1 MEKIRKNKG
10 ITLVALV
17 ITIIILLIL
26 AGISIQAIT
35 NTGLFENAKKA
46 QEQSEISEDM
56 ETIKL
61 ENSSYTIEQTTS
73 TEKKTFL
80 EYLDEKGYIVN
91 YENESKTIGTVTL
104 NGREYEINTE
114 EGFTIKY
121 IGKADGTAMLMP
133 RFSKVEAVVEGST
146 IKVNVE
152 LKKSTEEGTKIKYSI
167 QKENETEIIKESE
180 KISDLTYTF
189 ENLEMGQTYI
199 ITVQATNEYG
209 TTNRKIKTRT
219 ISLSEL
225 TQGKAEFVITP
236 NEKWQEKVKVTIKN
250 SYENTNTIL
259 QYSVGDINNWTTYAT
274 EGFEVNK
281 NTTIYG
287 RFYNTTTKEIGYAF
301 TIKVQVIDDIGP
313 QITITKQTTTSK
325 TITIEVESKDNELGM
340 PDTITYQYYIGT
352 TKDNQKLVETKTANT
367 ITYDN
372 LQANTKYIVKVQTKD
387 KMENVG
393 TIEKEITTASPILV
407 NEMTLDKENEKIGS
421 NNTLQITATVKPE
434 NADDKSLTWSSS
446 DDTIATVSNTGL
458 VTPKKEGNVIITCTT
473 NDGSNISKTCN
484 IQILN
489 GSLIYT
495 RAELDAIRNN
505 PGGSY
510 ILMNDIDLSGENWTP
525 IPEFWGTL
533 DGNGHSIDNMTINNQ
548 NQGSG
553 YYDIAFIKNIKQQS
567 TKAEIKNIKFKN
579 INVYSKAYYVAGLI
593 AGMDGR
599 AMLNLT
605 NVGIESG
612 TITGCGRVGSFISTA
627 KSYAQNYL
635 QISNCYSHA
644 NITSLN
650 EYDAGGIIGDN
661 LNEKYSIIYSYF
673 DGTISATYRTGPIKA
688 MSENNNT
695 DNLSKIIYTI
705 SNCYY
710 NKEKFTI
717 TTNTPSTTGLTTE
730 QFSDQSNFAGW
741 DFENTWIMKD
751 GRPELRIFVKD

>member
-1 MEKIRKNKG
+1 MNIGNKRG

-26 AGISIQAIT
+26 AGVSIQAIT

-167 QKENETEIIKESE
+167 QKENKTEIIKESE

-236 NEKWQEKVKVTIKN
+236 NEKWQEKVKVTINN
-250 SYENTNTIL
+250 SYENANTIL
-259 QYSVGDINNWTTYAT
+259 QYSVGDINNWTTYTT

-325 TITIEVESKDNELGM
+325 TITIEVEAKDNELGM
-340 PDTITYQYYIGT
+340 PDTVTYQYYIGT
-352 TKDNQKLVETKTANT
+352 TNDNQKLLETKTTNT

-393 TIEKEITTASPILV
+393 TVEKEITTASPILV

-510 ILMNDIDLSGENWTP
+510 ILMNDIDLSGKNWTP
-525 IPEFWGTL
+525 IPQFWGTL
-533 DGNGHSIDNMTINNQ
+533 DGNGHSIDNMTIRNEDSNND
-548 NQGSG
+548 
-553 YYDIAFIKNIKQQS
+553 YIAFIKEIKNKGVPV
-567 TKAEIKNIKFKN
+567 TIKNIKFKN
-579 INVYSKAYYVAGLI
+579 VNIYSTSSFVACVFGSWGTCKINMSNI
-593 AGMDGR
+593 A
-599 AMLNLT
+599 
-605 NVGIESG
+605 VESG
-612 TITGCGRVGSFISTA
+612 TIIGRSMVGSLMSQTYDNTNIE
-627 KSYAQNYL
+627 
-635 QISNCYSHA
+635 NCYSHA
-644 NITSLN
+644 NITATSGGW
-650 EYDAGGIIGDN
+650 AGGFIGSLDLQYN
-661 LNEKYSIIYSYF
+661 YNIKNSYF
-673 DGTISATYRTGPIKA
+673 DGTISAQYRIGPIKA
-688 MSENNNT
+688 SYASNNT
-695 DNLSKIIYTI
+695 EGSKKQYYTFTNL
-705 SNCYY
+705 YY
-710 NKEKFTI
+710 NNDNFTI
-717 TTNTPSTTGLTTE
+717 KTTQNATGLTTS
-730 QFSDQSNFAGW
+730 QFADQSNFAGW

>member
-1 MEKIRKNKG
+1 MNIGNKRG

-26 AGISIQAIT
+26 AGVSIQAIT

-189 ENLEMGQTYI
+189 ENLEMGKTYI
-199 ITVQATNEYG
+199 ITVQATNDYG

-236 NEKWQEKVKVTIKN
+236 NEKWQEKVKVTIKS
-250 SYENTNTIL
+250 SYENANTIL
-259 QYSVGDINNWTTYAT
+259 QYSVGDINNWTTYTT

-287 RFYNTTTKEIGYAF
+287 RFYNITTKEIGYAF

-352 TKDNQKLVETKTANT
+352 TKDNQKLLETKIANT

-525 IPEFWGTL
+525 IPQFWGTL
-533 DGNGHSIDNMTINNQ
+533 DGNGHSIDNMTIINENSNNR
-548 NQGSG
+548 N
-553 YYDIAFIKNIKQQS
+553 IAFIKKIPDKSVNV
-567 TKAEIKNIKFKN
+567 TIKNIKFKN
-579 INVYSKAYYVAGLI
+579 VNISSNAYEASTII
-593 AGMDGR
+593 AEFDSHNIKVEL
-599 AMLNLT
+599 LNIGVENGNIIGEG
-605 NVGIESG
+605 NVGSLVTSYLVNNNLKIE
-612 TITGCGRVGSFISTA
+612 
-627 KSYAQNYL
+627 
-635 QISNCYSHA
+635 NCYSHA
-644 NITSLN
+644 NLTSLDD
-650 EYDAGGIIGDN
+650 YDAGGLLAPGDKQFSYN
-661 LNEKYSIIYSYF
+661 ISNSYF
-673 DGTISATYRTGPIKA
+673 DGKINATYRTGPIKA
-688 MSENNNT
+688 MNENNNT
-695 DNLSKIIYTI
+695 DNLSKIKYTI

-717 TTNTPSTTGLTTE
+717 TTNTPSTTGLTTS
-730 QFSDQSNFAGW
+730 QFAEQSNFVGW

>member
-1 MEKIRKNKG
+1 MKNGYK
-10 ITLVALV
+10 
-17 ITIIILLIL
+17 
-26 AGISIQAIT
+26 
-35 NTGLFENAKKA
+35 NA
-46 QEQSEISEDM
+46 
-56 ETIKL
+56 
-61 ENSSYTIEQTTS
+61 
-73 TEKKTFL
+73 
-80 EYLDEKGYIVN
+80 
-91 YENESKTIGTVTL
+91 
-104 NGREYEINTE
+104 
-114 EGFTIKY
+114 
-121 IGKADGTAMLMP
+121 
-133 RFSKVEAVVEGST
+133 
-146 IKVNVE
+146 
-152 LKKSTEEGTKIKYSI
+152 
-167 QKENETEIIKESE
+167 
-180 KISDLTYTF
+180 
-189 ENLEMGQTYI
+189 
-199 ITVQATNEYG
+199 
-209 TTNRKIKTRT
+209 
-219 ISLSEL
+219 
-225 TQGKAEFVITP
+225 
-236 NEKWQEKVKVTIKN
+236 
-250 SYENTNTIL
+250 NTIL
-259 QYSVGDINNWTTYAT
+259 QYSVGDINNWTTYTT

-325 TITIEVESKDNELGM
+325 TIAIEVESKDNELGM
-340 PDTITYQYYIGT
+340 PDTVTYQYYIGT

-372 LQANTKYIVKVQTKD
+372 LQSNTKYIVKVQTKD

-533 DGNGHSIDNMTINNQ
+533 DGNGHSIDNMTIINENMNN
-548 NQGSG
+548 
-553 YYDIAFIKNIKQQS
+553 YYLAFIKEVQYKETS
-567 TKAEIKNIKFKN
+567 TTIKNIKFKN
-579 INVYSKAYYVAGLI
+579 VNISSKSAYVATVVASFSNNSVKLE
-593 AGMDGR
+593 
-599 AMLNLT
+599 LT
-605 NVGIESG
+605 NIGIESG
-612 TITGCGRVGSFISTA
+612 NITGKTVGSLVSFFVPSNGLKI
-627 KSYAQNYL
+627 K
-635 QISNCYSHA
+635 NCYSKA
-644 NITSLN
+644 NIISLSD
-650 EYDAGGIIGDN
+650 YDAGGLLAPGDKQFSYN
-661 LNEKYSIIYSYF
+661 ISNSYF
-673 DGTISATYRTGPIKA
+673 DGKINATYRTGPIKA
-688 MSENNNT
+688 MNENNNT
-695 DNLSKIIYTI
+695 DDLSKIKYTI

-717 TTNTPSTTGLTTE
+717 TTNTPSTTGLTTS
-730 QFSDQSNFAGW
+730 QFAEQSNFVGW

>member
-1 MEKIRKNKG
+1 MNIGNKRG

-26 AGISIQAIT
+26 AGVSIQAIT

-189 ENLEMGQTYI
+189 ENLEMGKTYI

-236 NEKWQEKVKVTIKN
+236 NEKWQEKVKVTIKS
-250 SYENTNTIL
+250 SYENANTIL
-259 QYSVGDINNWTTYAT
+259 QYSVGDINNWTTYTT

-287 RFYNTTTKEIGYAF
+287 RFYNITTKEIGYAF

-313 QITITKQTTTSK
+313 QITITKQTATSK

-352 TKDNQKLVETKTANT
+352 TKDNQKLVEAKTANT

-393 TIEKEITTASPILV
+393 TVEKEITTASPILV

-525 IPEFWGTL
+525 IPQFWGTL
-533 DGNGHSIDNMTINNQ
+533 DGNGHSIDNMTIRNEDSNND
-548 NQGSG
+548 
-553 YYDIAFIKNIKQQS
+553 YIAFIKEIANKGIPV
-567 TKAEIKNIKFKN
+567 TIKNIKFKN
-579 INVYSKAYYVAGLI
+579 VDIYSSGYYVACVLGDWGACKINMSNI
-593 AGMDGR
+593 A
-599 AMLNLT
+599 
-605 NVGIESG
+605 VESG
-612 TITGCGRVGSFISTA
+612 TIIGNGMVGSLMSRTYDNTNIE
-627 KSYAQNYL
+627 
-635 QISNCYSHA
+635 NCYSHV
-644 NITSLN
+644 NVNTLCQ
-650 EYDAGGIIGDN
+650 YDAGGFIGSYYLQYN
-661 LNEKYSIIYSYF
+661 YNIKNSYF
-673 DGTISATYRTGPIKA
+673 DGTISGAWRVGPIKGSNENDNTEG
-688 MSENNNT
+688 SEKQYYT
-695 DNLSKIIYTI
+695 FTNL
-705 SNCYY
+705 YY
-710 NKEKFTI
+710 NSDNFTI
-717 TTNTPSTTGLTTE
+717 KTTQNATGLTTS
-730 QFSDQSNFAGW
+730 QFADQSNFAGW

>member
-1 MEKIRKNKG
+1 MNIGNKRG

-26 AGISIQAIT
+26 AGVSIQAIT

-152 LKKSTEEGTKIKYSI
+152 LKKSIEEGTKIKYSI
-167 QKENETEIIKESE
+167 QKENKTEIIKESE

-250 SYENTNTIL
+250 SYKNANTIL
-259 QYSVGDINNWTTYAT
+259 QYSVGDINNWTTYTT

-325 TITIEVESKDNELGM
+325 TIAIEVESKDNELGM
-340 PDTITYQYYIGT
+340 PDTVTYQYYIGT

-372 LQANTKYIVKVQTKD
+372 LQSNTKYIVKVQTKD

-533 DGNGHSIDNMTINNQ
+533 DGNGHSIDNMTIINENMNN
-548 NQGSG
+548 
-553 YYDIAFIKNIKQQS
+553 YYLAFIKEVQYKETS
-567 TKAEIKNIKFKN
+567 TTIKNIKFKN
-579 INVYSKAYYVAGLI
+579 VNISSKSAYVATVVASFSNSSVKLE
-593 AGMDGR
+593 
-599 AMLNLT
+599 LT
-605 NVGIESG
+605 NIGIESG
-612 TITGCGRVGSFISTA
+612 NITGKAVGSLVSFYVPSNGLKI
-627 KSYAQNYL
+627 K
-635 QISNCYSHA
+635 NCYSKA
-644 NITSLN
+644 NIISLN
-650 EYDAGGIIGDN
+650 DYDAGGLLAPGDKQFSYN
-661 LNEKYSIIYSYF
+661 ISNSYF
-673 DGTISATYRTGPIKA
+673 DGKINATYRTGPIKA
-688 MSENNNT
+688 MNENNNT
-695 DNLSKIIYTI
+695 DDLSKIKYTI

-717 TTNTPSTTGLTTE
+717 ITNTPSTTGLTTS
-730 QFSDQSNFAGW
+730 QFAEQSNFVGW

>member
-1 MEKIRKNKG
+1 MEKTRKNKG

-61 ENSSYTIEQTTS
+61 ENSSYTIEQTTN

-167 QKENETEIIKESE
+167 QKENKTEIIKESE

-250 SYENTNTIL
+250 SYENANTIL
-259 QYSVGDINNWTTYAT
+259 QYSVGDINNWTTYIT

-325 TITIEVESKDNELGM
+325 SITIEVESKDNELGM
-340 PDTITYQYYIGT
+340 PDTVTYQYYIGT

-367 ITYDN
+367 ITYDS
-372 LQANTKYIVKVQTKD
+372 LQSNTKYIVKVQTKD
-387 KMENVG
+387 KMGNVG
-393 TIEKEITTASPILV
+393 TVEKEITTASPILV

-458 VTPKKEGNVIITCTT
+458 VTPKKEGNVIITCKT

-495 RAELDAIRNN
+495 RVELDAIRNN

-533 DGNGHSIDNMTINNQ
+533 DGNGHSIDNMTIRNEDSKN
-548 NQGSG
+548 
-553 YYDIAFIKNIKQQS
+553 YYIAFIKEIKNKGVPV
-567 TKAEIKNIKFKN
+567 TIKNIKFKN
-579 INVYSKAYYVAGLI
+579 VNIYSTSPYTACVLSYGASCIINMSNI
-593 AGMDGR
+593 A
-599 AMLNLT
+599 
-605 NVGIESG
+605 VESG
-612 TITGCGRVGSFISTA
+612 SISGSDTVGSFISKVYDNT
-627 KSYAQNYL
+627 N
-635 QISNCYSHA
+635 IENCYSHA
-644 NITSLN
+644 QIIVNNSQ
-650 EYDAGGIIGDN
+650 YRAGGIIGENDMGY
-661 LNEKYSIIYSYF
+661 KYSVINSYF
-673 DGTISATYRTGPIKA
+673 DGTISGATMRIGPIKA
-688 MSENNNT
+688 MDTNNNT
-695 DNLSKIIYTI
+695 DNLSKIKYTI

-710 NKEKFTI
+710 NKEKFTL

-730 QFSDQSNFAGW
+730 QFAGQSNFAGW

>member
-1 MEKIRKNKG
+1 MNIGNKRG

-26 AGISIQAIT
+26 AGVSIQAIT

-250 SYENTNTIL
+250 SYENANTIL
-259 QYSVGDINNWTTYAT
+259 QYSVGDINNWTTYTT
-274 EGFEVNK
+274 EWFEVNK

-287 RFYNTTTKEIGYAF
+287 RFYNATTKEIGYAF

-313 QITITKQTTTSK
+313 QITIIKQTTTSK

-352 TKDNQKLVETKTANT
+352 TKDNQKLVEAKTANT

-421 NNTLQITATVKPE
+421 NNTLQITATIKPE

-510 ILMNDIDLSGENWTP
+510 ILMNDIDLSGKNWTP
-525 IPEFWGTL
+525 IPQFWGTL
-533 DGNGHSIDNMTINNQ
+533 DGNGHSIDNMTIRNEDSNND
-548 NQGSG
+548 
-553 YYDIAFIKNIKQQS
+553 YIAFIKEIKNKGVPV
-567 TKAEIKNIKFKN
+567 TIKNIKFKN
-579 INVYSKAYYVAGLI
+579 VDIYSSGYYVACVLGDWGACKINMSNI
-593 AGMDGR
+593 A
-599 AMLNLT
+599 
-605 NVGIESG
+605 VESG
-612 TITGCGRVGSFISTA
+612 TIIGNGMVGSLMSRTYDNTNIE
-627 KSYAQNYL
+627 
-635 QISNCYSHA
+635 NCYSHV
-644 NITSLN
+644 NINTLCQ
-650 EYDAGGIIGDN
+650 YDAGGFIGSYYLQYN
-661 LNEKYSIIYSYF
+661 YNIKNSYF
-673 DGTISATYRTGPIKA
+673 DGTISGAWRVGPIKGSNENDNTEG
-688 MSENNNT
+688 SEKQYYT
-695 DNLSKIIYTI
+695 FTNL
-705 SNCYY
+705 YY
-710 NKEKFTI
+710 NSDNFTI
-717 TTNTPSTTGLTTE
+717 KTTQNATGLTTS
-730 QFSDQSNFAGW
+730 QFADQSNFAGW

>member
-1 MEKIRKNKG
+1 MNIGNKRG

-26 AGISIQAIT
+26 AGVSIQAIT

-114 EGFTIKY
+114 EGFSIKY

-180 KISDLTYTF
+180 EISDLTYTF

-259 QYSVGDINNWTTYAT
+259 QYSVGDINNWTTYTT

-313 QITITKQTTTSK
+313 QITITKQTITSK
-325 TITIEVESKDNELGM
+325 TITIEVESKDNELGI

-352 TKDNQKLVETKTANT
+352 TKDNQKLVEAKTANT

-525 IPEFWGTL
+525 IPQFWGTL
-533 DGNGHSIDNMTINNQ
+533 DGNGHSIDNMTIRNEDSNND
-548 NQGSG
+548 
-553 YYDIAFIKNIKQQS
+553 YIAFIKEIKNKGVPV
-567 TKAEIKNIKFKN
+567 TIKNIKFKN
-579 INVYSKAYYVAGLI
+579 VDIYSSGYYVACVLGDWGACKINMSNI
-593 AGMDGR
+593 A
-599 AMLNLT
+599 
-605 NVGIESG
+605 VESG
-612 TITGCGRVGSFISTA
+612 TIIGNGMVGSLMSRTYDNTNIE
-627 KSYAQNYL
+627 
-635 QISNCYSHA
+635 NCYSHV
-644 NITSLN
+644 NVNTLCQ
-650 EYDAGGIIGDN
+650 YDAGGFIGSYYLQYN
-661 LNEKYSIIYSYF
+661 YNIKNSYF
-673 DGTISATYRTGPIKA
+673 DGTISGAWRVGPIKGSNENDNTEG
-688 MSENNNT
+688 SEKQYYT
-695 DNLSKIIYTI
+695 FTNL
-705 SNCYY
+705 YY
-710 NKEKFTI
+710 NSDNFTI
-717 TTNTPSTTGLTTE
+717 KTTQNATGLTTS
-730 QFSDQSNFAGW
+730 QFAEQSNFVGW

>member
-1 MEKIRKNKG
+1 MNIGNKRG

-26 AGISIQAIT
+26 AGVSIQAIT

-250 SYENTNTIL
+250 SYENANTIL
-259 QYSVGDINNWTTYAT
+259 QYSVGDINNWTTYTT

-287 RFYNTTTKEIGYAF
+287 RFYNATTKEIGYAF

-313 QITITKQTTTSK
+313 QITIIKQTTTSK

-352 TKDNQKLVETKTANT
+352 TKDNQKLVEAKTANT

-421 NNTLQITATVKPE
+421 NNTLQITATIKPE

-525 IPEFWGTL
+525 IPQFWGTL
-533 DGNGHSIDNMTINNQ
+533 DGNGHSIDNMTIRNEDSNND
-548 NQGSG
+548 
-553 YYDIAFIKNIKQQS
+553 YIAFIKEIANKGIPV
-567 TKAEIKNIKFKN
+567 TIKNIKFKN
-579 INVYSKAYYVAGLI
+579 VDIYSSGYYVACVLGDWGACKINMSNI
-593 AGMDGR
+593 A
-599 AMLNLT
+599 
-605 NVGIESG
+605 VESG
-612 TITGCGRVGSFISTA
+612 TIIGNGMVGSLMSRTYDNTNIE
-627 KSYAQNYL
+627 
-635 QISNCYSHA
+635 NCYSHV
-644 NITSLN
+644 NVNTLCQ
-650 EYDAGGIIGDN
+650 YDAGGFIGSYYLQYN
-661 LNEKYSIIYSYF
+661 YNIKNSYF
-673 DGTISATYRTGPIKA
+673 DGTISGAWRVGPIKGSNENDNTEG
-688 MSENNNT
+688 SEKQYYT
-695 DNLSKIIYTI
+695 FTNL
-705 SNCYY
+705 YY
-710 NKEKFTI
+710 NSDNFTI
-717 TTNTPSTTGLTTE
+717 KTTQNATGLTTS
-730 QFSDQSNFAGW
+730 QFAEQSNFIGW

>member
-1 MEKIRKNKG
+1 MNIGNKRG

-26 AGISIQAIT
+26 AGVSIQAIT

-236 NEKWQEKVKVTIKN
+236 NEKWQEKVKVTIQN

-259 QYSVGDINNWTTYAT
+259 QYSVGDINNWTTYTT

-287 RFYNTTTKEIGYAF
+287 RFYNATTKEIGYAF

-313 QITITKQTTTSK
+313 QITIIKQTTTSK

-352 TKDNQKLVETKTANT
+352 TKDNQKLVEAKTANT

-421 NNTLQITATVKPE
+421 NNTLQITATIKPE

-510 ILMNDIDLSGENWTP
+510 ILMNDIDLSGKNWTP
-525 IPEFWGTL
+525 IPQFWGTL
-533 DGNGHSIDNMTINNQ
+533 DGNGHSIDNMTIRNEDSNND
-548 NQGSG
+548 
-553 YYDIAFIKNIKQQS
+553 YIAFIKEIKNKGVPV
-567 TKAEIKNIKFKN
+567 TIKNIKFKN
-579 INVYSKAYYVAGLI
+579 VNIYSKSSFVACVFGSWGTCKINMSNI
-593 AGMDGR
+593 A
-599 AMLNLT
+599 
-605 NVGIESG
+605 VESG
-612 TITGCGRVGSFISTA
+612 TIIGNGMVGSLMSQTYDNTNIE
-627 KSYAQNYL
+627 
-635 QISNCYSHA
+635 NCYSHA
-644 NITSLN
+644 NITATSGGWAGGFIGSLN
-650 EYDAGGIIGDN
+650 LQYNYNIKN
-661 LNEKYSIIYSYF
+661 SYF
-673 DGTISATYRTGPIKA
+673 DGTISAQYRIGPIKA
-688 MSENNNT
+688 SYESNNT
-695 DNLSKIIYTI
+695 EGSEKQYYTFTNL
-705 SNCYY
+705 YY
-710 NKEKFTI
+710 NNDNFTI
-717 TTNTPSTTGLTTE
+717 KTTQNATGLTTS
-730 QFSDQSNFAGW
+730 QFADQSNFAGW

>member
-1 MEKIRKNKG
+1 MNIRNRRG

-26 AGISIQAIT
+26 AGVSIQAIT

-250 SYENTNTIL
+250 SYENANTIL
-259 QYSVGDINNWTTYAT
+259 QYSVGDISNWTTYTT

-287 RFYNTTTKEIGYAF
+287 RFYNATTKEIGYAF

-325 TITIEVESKDNELGM
+325 TITIEVEAKDNELGM
-340 PDTITYQYYIGT
+340 PDTVTYQYYIGT
-352 TKDNQKLVETKTANT
+352 TKDNQKLVEAKTANT

-489 GSLIYT
+489 GSLIFT

-510 ILMNDIDLSGENWTP
+510 ILMNDIDLSGKNWTP

-533 DGNGHSIDNMTINNQ
+533 DGNGHSIDNMTIRNEDSNN
-548 NQGSG
+548 S
-553 YYDIAFIKNIKQQS
+553 YIAFIKAVRNKGVPV
-567 TKAEIKNIKFKN
+567 TIKNIKFKN
-579 INVYSKAYYVAGLI
+579 VDIYSTSYKTACILGDWASCIINMSNI
-593 AGMDGR
+593 A
-599 AMLNLT
+599 
-605 NVGIESG
+605 VESG
-612 TITGCGRVGSFISTA
+612 NITGKGDVGSLMSRTYDNTNIE
-627 KSYAQNYL
+627 
-635 QISNCYSHA
+635 NCYSHA
-644 NITSLN
+644 NLTTIN
-650 EYDAGGIIGDN
+650 NYDAGGLIGATN
-661 LNEKYSIIYSYF
+661 IQYVYSIKNSYF
-673 DGTISATYRTGPIKA
+673 DGRISGANRVGPIKA
-688 MSENNNT
+688 SYENDNT
-695 DNLSKIIYTI
+695 EGSKKQYYTFTNL
-705 SNCYY
+705 YY
-710 NKEKFTI
+710 NNDNFTI
-717 TTNTPSTTGLTTE
+717 KTTQNATGLTTE
-730 QFSDQSNFAGW
+730 QFADQSNFAGW

>member
-1 MEKIRKNKG
+1 MNIGNKRG

-26 AGISIQAIT
+26 AGVSIQAIT

-104 NGREYEINTE
+104 NGREYKINTE

-189 ENLEMGQTYI
+189 ENLEMGKTYI

-259 QYSVGDINNWTTYAT
+259 QYSVGDINNWTTYTT

-313 QITITKQTTTSK
+313 QITIIKQTTTSK

-352 TKDNQKLVETKTANT
+352 TKDNQKLVEAKTANT

-525 IPEFWGTL
+525 IPQFWGTL
-533 DGNGHSIDNMTINNQ
+533 DGNGHSIDNMTIRNEDSNND
-548 NQGSG
+548 
-553 YYDIAFIKNIKQQS
+553 YIAFIKEIANKGIPV
-567 TKAEIKNIKFKN
+567 TIKNIKFKN
-579 INVYSKAYYVAGLI
+579 VDIYSSGYYVACVLGDWGACKINMSNI
-593 AGMDGR
+593 A
-599 AMLNLT
+599 
-605 NVGIESG
+605 VESG
-612 TITGCGRVGSFISTA
+612 TIIGNGMVGSLMSRTYDNTNIE
-627 KSYAQNYL
+627 
-635 QISNCYSHA
+635 NCYSHV
-644 NITSLN
+644 NVNTLCQ
-650 EYDAGGIIGDN
+650 YDAGGFIGSYYLQYN
-661 LNEKYSIIYSYF
+661 YNIKNSYF
-673 DGTISATYRTGPIKA
+673 DGTISGAWRVGPIKGSNENDNTEG
-688 MSENNNT
+688 SEKQYYT
-695 DNLSKIIYTI
+695 FTNL
-705 SNCYY
+705 YY
-710 NKEKFTI
+710 NSDNFTI
-717 TTNTPSTTGLTTE
+717 KTTQNATGLTTS
-730 QFSDQSNFAGW
+730 QFAEQSNFIGW

>member
-1 MEKIRKNKG
+1 MNIGNKRG

-26 AGISIQAIT
+26 AGVSIQAIT

-114 EGFTIKY
+114 EGFSIKY

-180 KISDLTYTF
+180 EISDLTYTF

-199 ITVQATNEYG
+199 ITVQVTNEYG

-259 QYSVGDINNWTTYAT
+259 QYSVGDINNWTTYTT

-313 QITITKQTTTSK
+313 QITITKQTITSK
-325 TITIEVESKDNELGM
+325 TITIEVESKDNELGI

-352 TKDNQKLVETKTANT
+352 TKDNQKLVEAKTANT

-525 IPEFWGTL
+525 IPQFWGTL
-533 DGNGHSIDNMTINNQ
+533 DGNGHSIDNMTIRNEDSNND
-548 NQGSG
+548 
-553 YYDIAFIKNIKQQS
+553 YIAFIKEIKNKGVPV
-567 TKAEIKNIKFKN
+567 TIKNIKFKN
-579 INVYSKAYYVAGLI
+579 VDIYSSGYYVACVLGDWGACKINMSNI
-593 AGMDGR
+593 A
-599 AMLNLT
+599 
-605 NVGIESG
+605 VESG
-612 TITGCGRVGSFISTA
+612 TIIGNGMVGSLMSRTYDNTNIE
-627 KSYAQNYL
+627 
-635 QISNCYSHA
+635 NCYSHV
-644 NITSLN
+644 NVNTLCQ
-650 EYDAGGIIGDN
+650 YDAGGFIGSYYLQYN
-661 LNEKYSIIYSYF
+661 YNIKNSYF
-673 DGTISATYRTGPIKA
+673 DGTISGAWRVGPIKGSNENDNTEG
-688 MSENNNT
+688 SEKQYYT
-695 DNLSKIIYTI
+695 FTNL
-705 SNCYY
+705 YY
-710 NKEKFTI
+710 NSDNFTI
-717 TTNTPSTTGLTTE
+717 KTTQNATGLTTS
-730 QFSDQSNFAGW
+730 QFAEQSNFVGW

>member
-1 MEKIRKNKG
+1 M
-10 ITLVALV
+10 T
-17 ITIIILLIL
+17 TIIILLIL
-26 AGISIQAIT
+26 AGVSIQAIT
-35 NTGLFENAKKA
+35 HTGLFENAIKA

-167 QKENETEIIKESE
+167 QKENKTEIIKESE

-259 QYSVGDINNWTTYAT
+259 QYSVGDINNWTTYTT

-313 QITITKQTTTSK
+313 QITITKQTATSK

-352 TKDNQKLVETKTANT
+352 TKDNQKLVEAKTANT

-393 TIEKEITTASPILV
+393 TVEKEITTASPILV

-473 NDGSNISKTCN
+473 NDGSNINKTCN

-525 IPEFWGTL
+525 IPQFWGTL
-533 DGNGHSIDNMTINNQ
+533 DGNGHSIDNMTIRNENSE
-548 NQGSG
+548 N
-553 YYDIAFIKNIKQQS
+553 YYIAFIKEIANKGIPV
-567 TKAEIKNIKFKN
+567 TIKNIKFKN
-579 INVYSKAYYVAGLI
+579 INVYSKSYYVAGLI
-593 AGMDGR
+593 ATMDGR
-599 AMLNLT
+599 AMLNLI

-612 TITGCGRVGSFISTA
+612 NITGSEYVGSFIVSTA
-627 KSYAQNYL
+627 SYSQNYS

-644 NITSLN
+644 NIISLSKF
-650 EYDAGGIIGDN
+650 DAGGFIGEGSRDK
-661 LNEKYSIIYSYF
+661 KYSIVDSYF
-673 DGTISATYRTGPIKA
+673 DGTINSTSRTGPIKA
-688 MSENNNT
+688 MNENNNT

-710 NKEKFTI
+710 NKEKFTL
-717 TTNTPSTTGLTTE
+717 TTNTPSTTGLTTS
-730 QFSDQSNFAGW
+730 QFAEQSNFVGW

>member
-1 MEKIRKNKG
+1 MEKTRKNKG

-26 AGISIQAIT
+26 AGVSIQAIT

-167 QKENETEIIKESE
+167 QKENKTEIIKESE

-259 QYSVGDINNWTTYAT
+259 QYSVGDINNWTTYTT

-325 TITIEVESKDNELGM
+325 TITIEVEAKDNELGM
-340 PDTITYQYYIGT
+340 PDTVTYQYYIGT
-352 TKDNQKLVETKTANT
+352 TKDNQKLVEAKTANT

-407 NEMTLDKENEKIGS
+407 NEMTIDKENEKIGS

-510 ILMNDIDLSGENWTP
+510 ILMNDIDLSGKNWTP

-548 NQGSG
+548 NQGSD
-553 YYDIAFIKNIKQQS
+553 YYDIAFINDIKNKGVPV
-567 TKAEIKNIKFKN
+567 TIKNIKFKN
-579 INVYSKAYYVAGLI
+579 VNVYSKSAYVACVVACGGTVNMSNI
-593 AGMDGR
+593 A
-599 AMLNLT
+599 
-605 NVGIESG
+605 VESG
-612 TITGCGRVGSFISTA
+612 SISGNSRVGS
-627 KSYAQNYL
+627 L
-635 QISNCYSHA
+635 MGQIYDNTNIENCYSHA
-644 NITSLN
+644 NITTLGK
-650 EYDAGGIIGDN
+650 YDAGGLIGACDIQCV
-661 LNEKYSIIYSYF
+661 YSIKNSYF
-673 DGTISATYRTGPIKA
+673 DGTINGTYRVGPIKA
-688 MSENNNT
+688 SYENDNT
-695 DNLSKIIYTI
+695 EGTKRKYYTFTNL
-705 SNCYY
+705 YY
-710 NKEKFTI
+710 NSDNFTI
-717 TTNTPSTTGLTTE
+717 KTNQNATGLTTE

>member
-1 MEKIRKNKG
+1 MKEKSIKG

-26 AGISIQAIT
+26 AGVSIQAIT

-236 NEKWQEKVKVTIKN
+236 NEKWQEKVKVTIQN

-259 QYSVGDINNWTTYAT
+259 QYSVGDINNWTTYTT

-287 RFYNTTTKEIGYAF
+287 RFYNATTKEIGYAF

-313 QITITKQTTTSK
+313 QITIIKQTTTSK

-352 TKDNQKLVETKTANT
+352 TKDNQKLVEAKTANT

-421 NNTLQITATVKPE
+421 NNTLQITATIKPE

-510 ILMNDIDLSGENWTP
+510 ILMNDIDLSGKNWTP
-525 IPEFWGTL
+525 IPQFWGTL
-533 DGNGHSIDNMTINNQ
+533 DGNGHSIDNMTIINENSNNR
-548 NQGSG
+548 N
-553 YYDIAFIKNIKQQS
+553 IAFIKTIPDKSVNV
-567 TKAEIKNIKFKN
+567 TIKNIKFKN
-579 INVYSKAYYVAGLI
+579 VNISSNAYEASTII
-593 AGMDGR
+593 AGFDSHNIKVEL
-599 AMLNLT
+599 LNIGVENGNIIGEG
-605 NVGIESG
+605 NVGSLVTSYLVNNNLKIE
-612 TITGCGRVGSFISTA
+612 
-627 KSYAQNYL
+627 
-635 QISNCYSHA
+635 NCYSHA
-644 NITSLN
+644 NLTSLCD
-650 EYDAGGIIGDN
+650 YDAGGLLAPGDKQFSYN
-661 LNEKYSIIYSYF
+661 ISNSYF
-673 DGTISATYRTGPIKA
+673 DGKINATYRTGPIKA
-688 MSENNNT
+688 MNENNNT
-695 DNLSKIIYTI
+695 DNLSKIKYTI

-710 NKEKFTI
+710 NEEKFTI
-717 TTNTPSTTGLTTE
+717 TTNTPSTTGLTTS
-730 QFSDQSNFAGW
+730 QFAEQSNFVGW

>member
-1 MEKIRKNKG
+1 MNIGNKRG

-26 AGISIQAIT
+26 AGVSIQAIT

-114 EGFTIKY
+114 EGFSIKY

-167 QKENETEIIKESE
+167 QKENETELIKASDE
-180 KISDLTYTF
+180 ISDLTYTF
-189 ENLEMGQTYI
+189 ENLEMRQTYI

-259 QYSVGDINNWTTYAT
+259 QYSVGDINNWTTYTT

-313 QITITKQTTTSK
+313 QITITKQTITSK
-325 TITIEVESKDNELGM
+325 TITIEVESKDNELGI

-352 TKDNQKLVETKTANT
+352 TKDNQKLVEAKTANT

-525 IPEFWGTL
+525 IPQFWGTL
-533 DGNGHSIDNMTINNQ
+533 DGNGHSIDNMTIRNEDSNND
-548 NQGSG
+548 
-553 YYDIAFIKNIKQQS
+553 YIAFIKEIKNKGVPV
-567 TKAEIKNIKFKN
+567 TIKNIKFKN
-579 INVYSKAYYVAGLI
+579 VDIYSSGYYVACVLGDWGACKINMSNI
-593 AGMDGR
+593 A
-599 AMLNLT
+599 
-605 NVGIESG
+605 VESG
-612 TITGCGRVGSFISTA
+612 TIIGNGMVGSLMSRTYDNTNIE
-627 KSYAQNYL
+627 
-635 QISNCYSHA
+635 NCYSHV
-644 NITSLN
+644 NVNTLCQ
-650 EYDAGGIIGDN
+650 YDAGGFIGSYYLQYN
-661 LNEKYSIIYSYF
+661 YNIKNSYF
-673 DGTISATYRTGPIKA
+673 DGTISGAWRVGPIKGSNENDNTEG
-688 MSENNNT
+688 SEKQYYT
-695 DNLSKIIYTI
+695 FTNL
-705 SNCYY
+705 YY
-710 NKEKFTI
+710 NSDNFTI
-717 TTNTPSTTGLTTE
+717 KTTQNATGLTTS
-730 QFSDQSNFAGW
+730 QFAEQSNFVGW

>member
-1 MEKIRKNKG
+1 MNIRNRRG

-26 AGISIQAIT
+26 AGVSIQAIT

-61 ENSSYTIEQTTS
+61 ENSSYIIEQTTS

-133 RFSKVEAVVEGST
+133 RFSKVEAVVDGST

-167 QKENETEIIKESE
+167 QKENKTEIIKESE

-250 SYENTNTIL
+250 SYENANTIL
-259 QYSVGDINNWTTYAT
+259 QYSVGDINNWTTYTT

-325 TITIEVESKDNELGM
+325 TITIEVEAKDNELGM
-340 PDTITYQYYIGT
+340 PDTVTYQYYIGT
-352 TKDNQKLVETKTANT
+352 TKDNQKLVEAKTANT

-510 ILMNDIDLSGENWTP
+510 ILMNDIDLSGKNWTP

-533 DGNGHSIDNMTINNQ
+533 DGNGHSIDNMTIRNEDSNN
-548 NQGSG
+548 S
-553 YYDIAFIKNIKQQS
+553 YIAFIKAVRNKGVPV
-567 TKAEIKNIKFKN
+567 TIKNIKFKN
-579 INVYSKAYYVAGLI
+579 VDIYSTSYKTACILGDWASCIINMSNI
-593 AGMDGR
+593 A
-599 AMLNLT
+599 
-605 NVGIESG
+605 VESG
-612 TITGCGRVGSFISTA
+612 NITGKGDVGSLMSRTYDNTNIE
-627 KSYAQNYL
+627 
-635 QISNCYSHA
+635 NCYSHA
-644 NITSLN
+644 NLTTIN
-650 EYDAGGIIGDN
+650 NYDAGGLIGATN
-661 LNEKYSIIYSYF
+661 IQYVYSIKNSYF
-673 DGTISATYRTGPIKA
+673 DGRISGANRVGPIKA
-688 MSENNNT
+688 SYENDNT
-695 DNLSKIIYTI
+695 EGSKKQYYTFTNL
-705 SNCYY
+705 YY
-710 NKEKFTI
+710 NNDNFTI
-717 TTNTPSTTGLTTE
+717 KTTQNATGLTTE
-730 QFSDQSNFAGW
+730 QFADQSNFAGW

>member
-1 MEKIRKNKG
+1 MNIGNKRG

-26 AGISIQAIT
+26 AGVSIQAIT

-104 NGREYEINTE
+104 NGREYKINTE

-189 ENLEMGQTYI
+189 ENLEMGKTYI

-259 QYSVGDINNWTTYAT
+259 QYSVGDINNWRTYTT
-274 EGFEVNK
+274 EGIEVNK

-313 QITITKQTTTSK
+313 QITIIKQTTTSK

-352 TKDNQKLVETKTANT
+352 TKDNQKLVEAKTANT

-525 IPEFWGTL
+525 IPQFWGTL
-533 DGNGHSIDNMTINNQ
+533 DGNGHSIDNMTIRNEDSNND
-548 NQGSG
+548 
-553 YYDIAFIKNIKQQS
+553 YIAFIKEIANKGIPV
-567 TKAEIKNIKFKN
+567 TIKNIKFKN
-579 INVYSKAYYVAGLI
+579 VDIYSSGYYVACVLGDWGACKINMSNI
-593 AGMDGR
+593 A
-599 AMLNLT
+599 
-605 NVGIESG
+605 VESG
-612 TITGCGRVGSFISTA
+612 TIIGNGMVGSLMSRTYDNTNIE
-627 KSYAQNYL
+627 
-635 QISNCYSHA
+635 NCYSHV
-644 NITSLN
+644 NVNTLCQ
-650 EYDAGGIIGDN
+650 YDAGGFIGSYYLQYN
-661 LNEKYSIIYSYF
+661 YNIKNSYF
-673 DGTISATYRTGPIKA
+673 DGTISGAWRVGPIKGSNENDNTEG
-688 MSENNNT
+688 SEKQYYT
-695 DNLSKIIYTI
+695 FTNL
-705 SNCYY
+705 YY
-710 NKEKFTI
+710 NSDNFTI
-717 TTNTPSTTGLTTE
+717 KTTQNATGLTTS
-730 QFSDQSNFAGW
+730 QFAEQSNFIGW

>member
-1 MEKIRKNKG
+1 MNIGNKRG

-26 AGISIQAIT
+26 AGVSIQAIT

-104 NGREYEINTE
+104 NGREYKINTE

-167 QKENETEIIKESE
+167 QKENKTEIIKESE

-259 QYSVGDINNWTTYAT
+259 QYSVGDINNWTTYTT

-325 TITIEVESKDNELGM
+325 TIAIEVESKDNELGM
-340 PDTITYQYYIGT
+340 PDTVTYQYYIGT

-372 LQANTKYIVKVQTKD
+372 LQSNTKYIVKVQTKD

-533 DGNGHSIDNMTINNQ
+533 DGNGHSIDNMTIINENMNN
-548 NQGSG
+548 
-553 YYDIAFIKNIKQQS
+553 YYLAFIKEVQYKETS
-567 TKAEIKNIKFKN
+567 TTIKNIKFKN
-579 INVYSKAYYVAGLI
+579 VNISSKSAYVATVVASFSNSSVKLE
-593 AGMDGR
+593 
-599 AMLNLT
+599 LT
-605 NVGIESG
+605 NIGIESG
-612 TITGCGRVGSFISTA
+612 NITGKAVGSLVSFYVPSNGLKI
-627 KSYAQNYL
+627 K
-635 QISNCYSHA
+635 NCYSKA
-644 NITSLN
+644 NIISLN
-650 EYDAGGIIGDN
+650 DYDAGGLLAPGDKQFSYN
-661 LNEKYSIIYSYF
+661 ISNSYF
-673 DGTISATYRTGPIKA
+673 DGKINATYRTGPIKA
-688 MSENNNT
+688 MNENNNT
-695 DNLSKIIYTI
+695 DDLSKIKYTI

-717 TTNTPSTTGLTTE
+717 ITNTPSTTGLTTS
-730 QFSDQSNFAGW
+730 QFAEQSNFVGW

>member
-1 MEKIRKNKG
+1 MNIGNKRG

-26 AGISIQAIT
+26 AGVSIQAIT

-104 NGREYEINTE
+104 NGREYKINTE

-189 ENLEMGQTYI
+189 ENLEMGKTYI

-259 QYSVGDINNWTTYAT
+259 QYSVGDINNWTTYTT

-313 QITITKQTTTSK
+313 QITIIKQTTTSK

-352 TKDNQKLVETKTANT
+352 TKDNQKLVEAKTANT

-525 IPEFWGTL
+525 IPQFWGTL
-533 DGNGHSIDNMTINNQ
+533 DGNGHSIDNMTIRNEDSNND
-548 NQGSG
+548 
-553 YYDIAFIKNIKQQS
+553 YIAFIKEIANKGIPV
-567 TKAEIKNIKFKN
+567 TIKNIKFKN
-579 INVYSKAYYVAGLI
+579 VDIYSSGYYVACVLGDWGACKINMSNI
-593 AGMDGR
+593 A
-599 AMLNLT
+599 
-605 NVGIESG
+605 VESG
-612 TITGCGRVGSFISTA
+612 TIIGNGMVGSLMSRTYDNTNIE
-627 KSYAQNYL
+627 
-635 QISNCYSHA
+635 NCYSHV
-644 NITSLN
+644 NVNTLCQ
-650 EYDAGGIIGDN
+650 YDAGGFIGSYYLQYN
-661 LNEKYSIIYSYF
+661 YNIKNSYF
-673 DGTISATYRTGPIKA
+673 DGTISGPWRVGPIKGSNENDNTEG
-688 MSENNNT
+688 SEKQYYT
-695 DNLSKIIYTI
+695 FTNL
-705 SNCYY
+705 YY
-710 NKEKFTI
+710 NSDNFTI
-717 TTNTPSTTGLTTE
+717 KTTQNATGLTTS
-730 QFSDQSNFAGW
+730 QFAEQSNFIGW

>member
-1 MEKIRKNKG
+1 MNIGNKRG

-26 AGISIQAIT
+26 AGVSIQAIT

-189 ENLEMGQTYI
+189 ENLEMGKTYI

-236 NEKWQEKVKVTIKN
+236 NEKWQEKVKVTIKS
-250 SYENTNTIL
+250 SYENANTIL
-259 QYSVGDINNWTTYAT
+259 QYSVGDINNWTTYTT

-287 RFYNTTTKEIGYAF
+287 RFYNITTKEIGYAF

-313 QITITKQTTTSK
+313 QITITKQTATSK

-352 TKDNQKLVETKTANT
+352 TKDNQKLVEAKTANT

-393 TIEKEITTASPILV
+393 TVEKEITTASPILV

-510 ILMNDIDLSGENWTP
+510 ILMNDIDLSGENLTP
-525 IPEFWGTL
+525 IPQFWGTL
-533 DGNGHSIDNMTINNQ
+533 DGNGHSIDNMTIRNEDSNND
-548 NQGSG
+548 
-553 YYDIAFIKNIKQQS
+553 YIAFIKEIANKGIPV
-567 TKAEIKNIKFKN
+567 TIKNIKFKN
-579 INVYSKAYYVAGLI
+579 VDIYSSGYYVACVLGDWGACKINMSNI
-593 AGMDGR
+593 A
-599 AMLNLT
+599 
-605 NVGIESG
+605 VESG
-612 TITGCGRVGSFISTA
+612 TIIGNGMVGSLMSRTYDNTNIE
-627 KSYAQNYL
+627 
-635 QISNCYSHA
+635 NCYSHV
-644 NITSLN
+644 NVNTLCQ
-650 EYDAGGIIGDN
+650 YDAGGFIGSYYLQYN
-661 LNEKYSIIYSYF
+661 YNIKNSYF
-673 DGTISATYRTGPIKA
+673 DGTISGAWRVGPIKGSNENDNTEG
-688 MSENNNT
+688 SEKQYYT
-695 DNLSKIIYTI
+695 FTNL
-705 SNCYY
+705 YY
-710 NKEKFTI
+710 NSDNFTI
-717 TTNTPSTTGLTTE
+717 KTTQNATGLTTS
-730 QFSDQSNFAGW
+730 QFADQSNFAGW

>member
-1 MEKIRKNKG
+1 MNIGNKRG

-26 AGISIQAIT
+26 AGVSIQTIT

-133 RFSKVEAVVEGST
+133 RFSKVEAVVDGST

-152 LKKSTEEGTKIKYSI
+152 LKKSTEEGTKIKYII

-250 SYENTNTIL
+250 SYKNANTIL
-259 QYSVGDINNWTTYAT
+259 QYSVGDINNWTTYTT

-325 TITIEVESKDNELGM
+325 TIAIEVESKDNELGM
-340 PDTITYQYYIGT
+340 PDTVTYQYYIGT

-372 LQANTKYIVKVQTKD
+372 LQSNTKYIVKVQTKD

-533 DGNGHSIDNMTINNQ
+533 DGNGHSIDNMTIINENMNN
-548 NQGSG
+548 
-553 YYDIAFIKNIKQQS
+553 YYVAFIKEVQYKETS
-567 TKAEIKNIKFKN
+567 TTIKNIKFKN
-579 INVYSKAYYVAGLI
+579 VNISSKSAYVATVVASFSNNSVKLE
-593 AGMDGR
+593 
-599 AMLNLT
+599 LT
-605 NVGIESG
+605 NIGIESG
-612 TITGCGRVGSFISTA
+612 NITGKTVGSLVSFFVPSNGLKI
-627 KSYAQNYL
+627 K
-635 QISNCYSHA
+635 NCYSKA
-644 NITSLN
+644 NIISLSD
-650 EYDAGGIIGDN
+650 YDAGGLLAPGDKQFSYN
-661 LNEKYSIIYSYF
+661 ISNSYF
-673 DGTISATYRTGPIKA
+673 DGKINATYRTGPIKA
-688 MSENNNT
+688 MNENNNT
-695 DNLSKIIYTI
+695 DDLSKIKYTI

-717 TTNTPSTTGLTTE
+717 TTNTPSTTGLTTS
-730 QFSDQSNFAGW
+730 QFAEQSNFVGW

>member
-133 RFSKVEAVVEGST
+133 RFSKVEAVVDGST

-250 SYENTNTIL
+250 SYENANTIL
-259 QYSVGDINNWTTYAT
+259 QYSVGDISNWTTYTT

-287 RFYNTTTKEIGYAF
+287 RFYNATTKEIGYAF

-325 TITIEVESKDNELGM
+325 TITIEVEAKDNELGM
-340 PDTITYQYYIGT
+340 PDTVTYQYYIGT
-352 TKDNQKLVETKTANT
+352 TKDNQKLVEAKTANT

-421 NNTLQITATVKPE
+421 NNTLQITATVRPE

-510 ILMNDIDLSGENWTP
+510 ILMNDIDLSGKNWTP

-533 DGNGHSIDNMTINNQ
+533 DGNGHSIDNMTIRNEDSNN
-548 NQGSG
+548 S
-553 YYDIAFIKNIKQQS
+553 YIAFIKAVRNKGVPV
-567 TKAEIKNIKFKN
+567 TIKNIKFKN
-579 INVYSKAYYVAGLI
+579 VDIYSTSYKTACILGDWASCIINMSNI
-593 AGMDGR
+593 A
-599 AMLNLT
+599 
-605 NVGIESG
+605 VESG
-612 TITGCGRVGSFISTA
+612 NITGKGDVGSLMSRTYDNTNIE
-627 KSYAQNYL
+627 
-635 QISNCYSHA
+635 NCYSHA
-644 NITSLN
+644 NLTTIN
-650 EYDAGGIIGDN
+650 NYDAGGLIGATN
-661 LNEKYSIIYSYF
+661 IQYVYSIKNSYF
-673 DGTISATYRTGPIKA
+673 DGRISGANRVGPIKA
-688 MSENNNT
+688 SYENDNT
-695 DNLSKIIYTI
+695 EGSKKQYYTFTNL
-705 SNCYY
+705 YY
-710 NKEKFTI
+710 NNDNFTI
-717 TTNTPSTTGLTTE
+717 KTTQNATGLTTE
-730 QFSDQSNFAGW
+730 QFADQSNFAGW

>member
-1 MEKIRKNKG
+1 MNIGNKRG

-26 AGISIQAIT
+26 AGVSIQVIT

-189 ENLEMGQTYI
+189 ENLEMGKTYI

-259 QYSVGDINNWTTYAT
+259 QYSVGDINNWTTYTT

-313 QITITKQTTTSK
+313 QITITKQTATSK

-352 TKDNQKLVETKTANT
+352 TKDNQKLVEAKTANT

-393 TIEKEITTASPILV
+393 TVEKEITTASPILV

-473 NDGSNISKTCN
+473 NDGSNINKTCN

-533 DGNGHSIDNMTINNQ
+533 DGNGHSIDNMTIRNEDSKN
-548 NQGSG
+548 
-553 YYDIAFIKNIKQQS
+553 YYIAFIKNIKQQS

-579 INVYSKAYYVAGLI
+579 INVYSKSAYVACLI
-593 AGMDGR
+593 ASMEGR
-599 AMLNLT
+599 AMLTIT

-612 TITGCGRVGSFISTA
+612 NITGSGCVGSFIVNA
-627 KSYAQNYL
+627 ASYSQDYS

-644 NITSLN
+644 NITNLS
-650 EYDAGGIIGDN
+650 EFDAGGFIGEGSRDR
-661 LNEKYSIIYSYF
+661 KYSIVDSYF
-673 DGTISATYRTGPIKA
+673 DGTIKSTSRTGPIKA
-688 MSENNNT
+688 MSGNNNT
-695 DNLSKIIYTI
+695 DDLSKIKYTI

-717 TTNTPSTTGLTTE
+717 TTNTPSTTGLTTS
-730 QFSDQSNFAGW
+730 QFAEQSNFVGW

>member
-1 MEKIRKNKG
+1 MNIGNKRG

-26 AGISIQAIT
+26 AGVSIQAIT

-189 ENLEMGQTYI
+189 ENLEMGKTYI

-259 QYSVGDINNWTTYAT
+259 QYSVGDINNWTTYTT

-313 QITITKQTTTSK
+313 QITIIKQTTTSK

-352 TKDNQKLVETKTANT
+352 TKDNQKLVEAKTANT

-525 IPEFWGTL
+525 IPQFWGTL
-533 DGNGHSIDNMTINNQ
+533 DGNGHSIDNMTIRNEDSNND
-548 NQGSG
+548 
-553 YYDIAFIKNIKQQS
+553 YIAFIKEIKNKGVPV
-567 TKAEIKNIKFKN
+567 TIKNIKFKN
-579 INVYSKAYYVAGLI
+579 VDIYSSGYYVACVLGDWGACKINMSNI
-593 AGMDGR
+593 A
-599 AMLNLT
+599 
-605 NVGIESG
+605 VESG
-612 TITGCGRVGSFISTA
+612 TIIGNGMVGSLMSRTYDNTNIE
-627 KSYAQNYL
+627 
-635 QISNCYSHA
+635 NCYSHV
-644 NITSLN
+644 NINTLCQ
-650 EYDAGGIIGDN
+650 YDAGGFIGSYYLQYN
-661 LNEKYSIIYSYF
+661 YNIKNSYF
-673 DGTISATYRTGPIKA
+673 DGTISGAWRVGPIKGSNENDNTEG
-688 MSENNNT
+688 SEKQYYT
-695 DNLSKIIYTI
+695 FTNL
-705 SNCYY
+705 YY
-710 NKEKFTI
+710 NSDNFTI
-717 TTNTPSTTGLTTE
+717 KTTQNATGLTTS
-730 QFSDQSNFAGW
+730 QFADQSNFAGW

>member
-133 RFSKVEAVVEGST
+133 RFSKVEAVVDGST

-250 SYENTNTIL
+250 SYENANTIL
-259 QYSVGDINNWTTYAT
+259 QYSVGDINNWTTYTT

-325 TITIEVESKDNELGM
+325 TITIEVEAKDNELGM
-340 PDTITYQYYIGT
+340 PDTVTYQYYIGT
-352 TKDNQKLVETKTANT
+352 TNDNQKLLETKTANT

-510 ILMNDIDLSGENWTP
+510 ILMNDIDLSGKNWTP

-533 DGNGHSIDNMTINNQ
+533 DGNGHSIDNMTIRNEDSNN
-548 NQGSG
+548 S
-553 YYDIAFIKNIKQQS
+553 YIAFIKAVRNKGVPV
-567 TKAEIKNIKFKN
+567 TIKNIKFKN
-579 INVYSKAYYVAGLI
+579 VDIYSTSYKTACILGDWASCIINMSNI
-593 AGMDGR
+593 A
-599 AMLNLT
+599 
-605 NVGIESG
+605 VESG
-612 TITGCGRVGSFISTA
+612 NITGKGDVGSLMSRTYDNTNIE
-627 KSYAQNYL
+627 
-635 QISNCYSHA
+635 NCYSHA
-644 NITSLN
+644 NLTTIN
-650 EYDAGGIIGDN
+650 NYDAGGLIGATN
-661 LNEKYSIIYSYF
+661 IQYVYSIKNSYF
-673 DGTISATYRTGPIKA
+673 DGRISGANRVGPIKA
-688 MSENNNT
+688 SYENDNT
-695 DNLSKIIYTI
+695 EGSKKQYYTFTNL
-705 SNCYY
+705 YY
-710 NKEKFTI
+710 NNDNFTI
-717 TTNTPSTTGLTTE
+717 KTTQNATGLTTS
-730 QFSDQSNFAGW
+730 QFADQSNFAGW

>member
-1 MEKIRKNKG
+1 MNLTLKNG
-10 ITLVALV
+10 
-17 ITIIILLIL
+17 
-26 AGISIQAIT
+26 
-35 NTGLFENAKKA
+35 
-46 QEQSEISEDM
+46 
-56 ETIKL
+56 ETINL
-61 ENSSYTIEQTTS
+61 EVGPL
-73 TEKKTFL
+73 FL

-104 NGREYEINTE
+104 NGREYKINTE

-189 ENLEMGQTYI
+189 ENLEMGKTYI

-259 QYSVGDINNWTTYAT
+259 QYSVGDINNWTTYTT

-313 QITITKQTTTSK
+313 QITIIKQTTTSK

-352 TKDNQKLVETKTANT
+352 TKDNQKLVEAKTANT

-525 IPEFWGTL
+525 IPQFWGTL
-533 DGNGHSIDNMTINNQ
+533 DGNGHSIDNMTIRNEDSNND
-548 NQGSG
+548 
-553 YYDIAFIKNIKQQS
+553 YIAFIKEIANKGIPV
-567 TKAEIKNIKFKN
+567 TIKNIKFKN
-579 INVYSKAYYVAGLI
+579 VDIYSSGYYVACVLGDWGACKINMSNI
-593 AGMDGR
+593 A
-599 AMLNLT
+599 
-605 NVGIESG
+605 VESG
-612 TITGCGRVGSFISTA
+612 TIIGNGMVGSLMSRTYDNTNIE
-627 KSYAQNYL
+627 
-635 QISNCYSHA
+635 NCYSHV
-644 NITSLN
+644 NVNTLCQ
-650 EYDAGGIIGDN
+650 YDAGGFIGSYYLQYN
-661 LNEKYSIIYSYF
+661 YNIKNSYF
-673 DGTISATYRTGPIKA
+673 DGTISGAWRVGPIKGSNENDNTEG
-688 MSENNNT
+688 SEKQYYT
-695 DNLSKIIYTI
+695 FTNL
-705 SNCYY
+705 YY
-710 NKEKFTI
+710 NSDNFTI
-717 TTNTPSTTGLTTE
+717 KTTQNATGLTTS
-730 QFSDQSNFAGW
+730 QFAEQSNFIGW

>member
-1 MEKIRKNKG
+1 MNIGNKRG

-26 AGISIQAIT
+26 AGVSIQAIT

-104 NGREYEINTE
+104 NGREYKINTE

-189 ENLEMGQTYI
+189 ENLEMGKTYI

-259 QYSVGDINNWTTYAT
+259 QYSVGDINNWTTYTT

-301 TIKVQVIDDIGP
+301 TIKVKVIDDIGP
-313 QITITKQTTTSK
+313 QITIIKQTTTSK

-352 TKDNQKLVETKTANT
+352 TKDNQKLVEAKTANT

-525 IPEFWGTL
+525 IPQFWGTL
-533 DGNGHSIDNMTINNQ
+533 DGNGHSIDNMTIRNEDSNND
-548 NQGSG
+548 
-553 YYDIAFIKNIKQQS
+553 YIAFIKEIKNKGVPV
-567 TKAEIKNIKFKN
+567 TIKNIKFKN
-579 INVYSKAYYVAGLI
+579 VDIYSSGYYVACVLGDWGACKINMSNI
-593 AGMDGR
+593 A
-599 AMLNLT
+599 
-605 NVGIESG
+605 VESG
-612 TITGCGRVGSFISTA
+612 TIIGNGMVGSLMSRTYDNTNIE
-627 KSYAQNYL
+627 
-635 QISNCYSHA
+635 NCYSHV
-644 NITSLN
+644 NINTLCQ
-650 EYDAGGIIGDN
+650 YDAGGFIGSYYLQYN
-661 LNEKYSIIYSYF
+661 YNIKNSYF
-673 DGTISATYRTGPIKA
+673 DGTISGAWRVGPIKGSNENDNTEG
-688 MSENNNT
+688 SEKQYYT
-695 DNLSKIIYTI
+695 FTNL
-705 SNCYY
+705 YY
-710 NKEKFTI
+710 NSDNFTI
-717 TTNTPSTTGLTTE
+717 KTTQNATGLTTS
-730 QFSDQSNFAGW
+730 QFADQSNFAGW

>member
-1 MEKIRKNKG
+1 MNIGNKRG

-26 AGISIQAIT
+26 AGVSIQAIT

-104 NGREYEINTE
+104 NGREYKINTE

-189 ENLEMGQTYI
+189 ENLEMGKTYI

-259 QYSVGDINNWTTYAT
+259 QYSVGDINNWTTYTT

-313 QITITKQTTTSK
+313 QITIIKQTTTSK

-352 TKDNQKLVETKTANT
+352 TKDNQKLVEAKTANT

-525 IPEFWGTL
+525 IPQFWGTL
-533 DGNGHSIDNMTINNQ
+533 DGNGHSIDNMTIRNEDSNND
-548 NQGSG
+548 
-553 YYDIAFIKNIKQQS
+553 YIAFIKEIKNKGVPV
-567 TKAEIKNIKFKN
+567 TIKNIKFKN
-579 INVYSKAYYVAGLI
+579 VDIYSSGYYVACVLGDWGACKINMSNI
-593 AGMDGR
+593 A
-599 AMLNLT
+599 
-605 NVGIESG
+605 VESG
-612 TITGCGRVGSFISTA
+612 TIIGNGMVGSLMSRTYDNTNIE
-627 KSYAQNYL
+627 
-635 QISNCYSHA
+635 NCYSHV
-644 NITSLN
+644 NINTLCQ
-650 EYDAGGIIGDN
+650 YDAGGFIGSYYLQYN
-661 LNEKYSIIYSYF
+661 YNIKNSYF
-673 DGTISATYRTGPIKA
+673 DGTISGAWRVGPIKGSNENDNTEG
-688 MSENNNT
+688 SEKQYYT
-695 DNLSKIIYTI
+695 FTNL
-705 SNCYY
+705 YY
-710 NKEKFTI
+710 NSDNFTI
-717 TTNTPSTTGLTTE
+717 KTTQNATGLTTS
-730 QFSDQSNFAGW
+730 QFADQSNFAGW

>member
-1 MEKIRKNKG
+1 MEKTRKNKG

-26 AGISIQAIT
+26 AGVSIQAIT

-61 ENSSYTIEQTTS
+61 ENSSYIIEQTTS

-250 SYENTNTIL
+250 SYENANTIL
-259 QYSVGDINNWTTYAT
+259 QYSVGDINNWTTYTT

-287 RFYNTTTKEIGYAF
+287 RFYNATTKEIGYAF

-325 TITIEVESKDNELGM
+325 SITIEVESKDNELGM
-340 PDTITYQYYIGT
+340 PDTVTYQYYIGT
-352 TKDNQKLVETKTANT
+352 TNDNQKLVETKTTNT

-372 LQANTKYIVKVQTKD
+372 LQSNTKYIVKVQTKD
-387 KMENVG
+387 KMGNVG
-393 TIEKEITTASPILV
+393 TVEKEITTASPILV

-510 ILMNDIDLSGENWTP
+510 ILMNDIDLSGKNWTP

-533 DGNGHSIDNMTINNQ
+533 DGNGHSIDNMTIRNEDSNN
-548 NQGSG
+548 S
-553 YYDIAFIKNIKQQS
+553 YIAFIKAVRNKGVPV
-567 TKAEIKNIKFKN
+567 TIKNIKFKN
-579 INVYSKAYYVAGLI
+579 VDIYSTSYKTACILGDWASCIINMSNI
-593 AGMDGR
+593 A
-599 AMLNLT
+599 
-605 NVGIESG
+605 VESG
-612 TITGCGRVGSFISTA
+612 NITGKGDVGSLMSRTYDNTNIE
-627 KSYAQNYL
+627 
-635 QISNCYSHA
+635 NCYSHA
-644 NITSLN
+644 NLTTIN
-650 EYDAGGIIGDN
+650 NYDAGGLIGATN
-661 LNEKYSIIYSYF
+661 IQYVYSIKNSYF
-673 DGTISATYRTGPIKA
+673 DGRISGANRVGPIKA
-688 MSENNNT
+688 SYENDNTEGSEKQYYT
-695 DNLSKIIYTI
+695 FTNL
-705 SNCYY
+705 YY
-710 NKEKFTI
+710 NNDNFTI
-717 TTNTPSTTGLTTE
+717 KTTQNATGLTTE
-730 QFSDQSNFAGW
+730 QFADQSNFAGW

>member
-1 MEKIRKNKG
+1 MNIRNRRG

-26 AGISIQAIT
+26 AGVSIQAIT

-61 ENSSYTIEQTTS
+61 ENSSYIIEQTTS

-167 QKENETEIIKESE
+167 QKENKTEIIKESE

-250 SYENTNTIL
+250 SYENANTIL
-259 QYSVGDINNWTTYAT
+259 QYSVGDINNWTTYTT

-325 TITIEVESKDNELGM
+325 TITIEVEAKDNELGM
-340 PDTITYQYYIGT
+340 PDTVTYQYYIGT
-352 TKDNQKLVETKTANT
+352 TKDNQKLVEAKTANT

-489 GSLIYT
+489 GSLIFT

-510 ILMNDIDLSGENWTP
+510 ILMNDIDLSGKNWTP

-548 NQGSG
+548 NKGSD
-553 YYDIAFIKNIKQQS
+553 YYDIAFIKNIKQKS
-567 TKAEIKNIKFKN
+567 TRAEIKNIKFKN
-579 INVYSKAYYVAGLI
+579 INVYSKSAYVAGLI
-593 AGMDGR
+593 ADMDGM

-612 TITGCGRVGSFISTA
+612 TITGSGMVGSFISTA
-627 KSYAQNYL
+627 TSYAQNYL
-635 QISNCYSHA
+635 QISNCYSRA
-644 NITSLN
+644 NITTLGGF
-650 EYDAGGIIGDN
+650 DAGGFIGNRPYD
-661 LNEKYSIIYSYF
+661 YSYTVSNSYF
-673 DGTISATYRTGPIKA
+673 DGTISATGRTGPIKA
-688 MSENNNT
+688 MDENNNT
-695 DNLSKIIYTI
+695 DNLSKIKYTI

-710 NKEKFTI
+710 NNENFTL
-717 TTNTPSTTGLTTE
+717 TTNTPSTTGLTTS
-730 QFSDQSNFAGW
+730 QFADQSNFAGW

>member
-1 MEKIRKNKG
+1 MNIGNKRG

-26 AGISIQAIT
+26 AGVSIQAIT

-250 SYENTNTIL
+250 SYENANTIL
-259 QYSVGDINNWTTYAT
+259 QYSVGDINNWTTYTT
-274 EGFEVNK
+274 EWFEVNK

-287 RFYNTTTKEIGYAF
+287 RFYNATTKEIGYAF

-313 QITITKQTTTSK
+313 QITIIKQTTTSK

-352 TKDNQKLVETKTANT
+352 TKDNQKLVEAKTANT

-421 NNTLQITATVKPE
+421 NNTLQITATIKPE

-489 GSLIYT
+489 GSLIYR
-495 RAELDAIRNN
+495 RADLDARRNN

-510 ILMNDIDLSGENWTP
+510 ILMNDIDLSGKNWTP
-525 IPEFWGTL
+525 IPQFWGTL
-533 DGNGHSIDNMTINNQ
+533 DGNGHSIDNMTIRNEDSNND
-548 NQGSG
+548 
-553 YYDIAFIKNIKQQS
+553 YIAFIKEIKNKGVPV
-567 TKAEIKNIKFKN
+567 TIKNIKFKN
-579 INVYSKAYYVAGLI
+579 VDIYSSGYYVACVLGDWGACKINMSNI
-593 AGMDGR
+593 A
-599 AMLNLT
+599 
-605 NVGIESG
+605 VESG
-612 TITGCGRVGSFISTA
+612 TIIGNGMVGSLMSRTYDNTNIE
-627 KSYAQNYL
+627 
-635 QISNCYSHA
+635 NCYSHV
-644 NITSLN
+644 NINTLCQ
-650 EYDAGGIIGDN
+650 YDAGGFIGSYYLQYN
-661 LNEKYSIIYSYF
+661 YNIKNSYF
-673 DGTISATYRTGPIKA
+673 DGTISGAWRVGPIKGSNENDNTEG
-688 MSENNNT
+688 SEKQYYT
-695 DNLSKIIYTI
+695 FTNL
-705 SNCYY
+705 YY
-710 NKEKFTI
+710 NSDNFTI
-717 TTNTPSTTGLTTE
+717 KTTQNATGLTTS
-730 QFSDQSNFAGW
+730 QFADQSNFAGW

>member
-1 MEKIRKNKG
+1 MNIGNKRG

-26 AGISIQAIT
+26 AGVSIQAIT

-189 ENLEMGQTYI
+189 ENLEMGKTYI

-259 QYSVGDINNWTTYAT
+259 QYSVGDINNWTTYTT

-313 QITITKQTTTSK
+313 QITITKQTATSK

-352 TKDNQKLVETKTANT
+352 TKDNQKLVEAKTANK

-393 TIEKEITTASPILV
+393 TVEKEITTASPILV

-510 ILMNDIDLSGENWTP
+510 ILMNDIDLSGKNWTP
-525 IPEFWGTL
+525 IPQFWGTL
-533 DGNGHSIDNMTINNQ
+533 DGNGHSIDNMTIRNEDSNND
-548 NQGSG
+548 
-553 YYDIAFIKNIKQQS
+553 YIAFIKEIKNKGVPV
-567 TKAEIKNIKFKN
+567 TIKNIKFKN
-579 INVYSKAYYVAGLI
+579 VNIYSTSGFVACVFGSWGTCKINMSNI
-593 AGMDGR
+593 A
-599 AMLNLT
+599 
-605 NVGIESG
+605 VESG
-612 TITGCGRVGSFISTA
+612 TIIGRSMVGSLMSQTYDNTNIE
-627 KSYAQNYL
+627 
-635 QISNCYSHA
+635 NCYSHA
-644 NITSLN
+644 NITATSGGW
-650 EYDAGGIIGDN
+650 AGGFIGSLDLQYN
-661 LNEKYSIIYSYF
+661 YNIKNSYF
-673 DGTISATYRTGPIKA
+673 DGTISAQYRIGPIKA
-688 MSENNNT
+688 SYASNNT
-695 DNLSKIIYTI
+695 EGSKKQYYTFTNL
-705 SNCYY
+705 YY
-710 NKEKFTI
+710 NNDNFTI
-717 TTNTPSTTGLTTE
+717 KTTQNATGLTTS
-730 QFSDQSNFAGW
+730 QFADQSNFAGW